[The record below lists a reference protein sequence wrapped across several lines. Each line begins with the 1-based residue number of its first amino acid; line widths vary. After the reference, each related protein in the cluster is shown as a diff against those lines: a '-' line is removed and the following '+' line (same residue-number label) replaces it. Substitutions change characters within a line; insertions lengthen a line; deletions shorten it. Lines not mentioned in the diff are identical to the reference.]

1 MADLTTS
8 GNRSRDD
15 RDLPVSRE
23 DLVGTG
29 SRISWG
35 PIFAGSILALA
46 LYFLLSLLGAA
57 TGLSVSEKFDAR
69 NIGIGA
75 AIYAIVVTA
84 FCLFLGGAVSTQLTV
99 GENKRE
105 ATIYGLLVW
114 SLTFAMML
122 ALMVG
127 GVRAGFGAMVGVV
140 TAGANVA
147 QAGGTQNAN
156 PTQAD
161 FEGMARRLGYTDAQI
176 ADFKA
181 KGNAVVQNP
190 TGNVDAEKV
199 KQDAVA
205 TGTNVTWVAFA
216 GTLISMLAAVG
227 GSVFGAGP
235 TLRLLAV
242 PVARGVAVRA

>member
-1 MADLTTS
+1 MADLSTS
-8 GNRSRDD
+8 GNRNRDD

-29 SRISWG
+29 SRVSWG
-35 PIFAGSILALA
+35 PIFAGSILALS

-84 FCLFLGGAVSTQLTV
+84 FCLFIGGTVATQLAV

-105 ATIYGLLVW
+105 ASIYGLLVW

-140 TAGANVA
+140 TAGSNVA
-147 QAGGTQNAN
+147 QATGTQNAN
-156 PTQAD
+156 NPQAD
-161 FEGMARRLGYTDAQI
+161 LENAARKAGYTDAQI
-176 ADFKA
+176 NDFKTKLDA
-181 KGNAVVQNP
+181 NIKNP
-190 TGNVDAEKV
+190 TAPDVT
-199 KQDAVA
+199 KQDVLA
-205 TGTNVTWVAFA
+205 TGTNVTWIAFA

-227 GSVFGAGP
+227 GGVFGAGP
-235 TLRLLAV
+235 TLRLFAV
-242 PVARGVAVRA
+242 PVARAAPVRS

>member
-1 MADLTTS
+1 MANLNTS
-8 GNRSRDD
+8 GNVVRDD

-29 SRISWG
+29 SRINWG
-35 PIFAGSILALA
+35 PIVAGSVLALS

-57 TGLSVSEKFDAR
+57 TGLSVSDKFDSR

-84 FCLFLGGAVSTQLTV
+84 LCLFIGGAVATQLAV

-105 ATIYGLLVW
+105 AGIYGLLVW

-122 ALMVG
+122 ALVVG

-140 TAGANVA
+140 TAGSNVA
-147 QAGGTQNAN
+147 QAGGTQNAPN
-156 PTQAD
+156 PQAD
-161 FEGMARRLGYTDAQI
+161 LENAARKAGYTDAQI
-176 ADFKA
+176 NDFKTTL
-181 KGNAVVQNP
+181 KNP
-190 TGNVDAEKV
+190 TAPSVTKEEALD
-199 KQDAVA
+199 

-227 GSVFGAGP
+227 GGLFGAGP
-235 TLRLLAV
+235 TLQLLAV
-242 PVARGVAVRA
+242 PVARGVAVRS

>member
-1 MADLTTS
+1 MANLTNS
-8 GNRSRDD
+8 GNPD

-29 SRISWG
+29 SRVSWG
-35 PIFAGSILALA
+35 PIFAGSVLALA

-57 TGLSVSEKFDAR
+57 TGLSVSDKFDAR

-84 FCLFLGGAVSTQLTV
+84 FCLFIGGVVSTQLAV

-105 ATIYGLLVW
+105 ASIYGLLVW

-147 QAGGTQNAN
+147 QAGGTQNAQT
-156 PTQAD
+156 PEAD
-161 FEGMARRLGYTDAQI
+161 LDSVARKAGYTDAQI
-176 ADFKA
+176 AEFKTKLDA
-181 KGNAVVQNP
+181 NLKNP
-190 TGNVDAEKV
+190 TAPNVTKEEAM
-199 KQDAVA
+199 A
-205 TGTNVTWVAFA
+205 TGTNVTWIAFA

-227 GSVFGAGP
+227 GSIFGAGP
-235 TLRLLAV
+235 TLKLFAV
-242 PVARGVAVRA
+242 PVARATAVRV

>member
-1 MADLTTS
+1 M
-8 GNRSRDD
+8 
-15 RDLPVSRE
+15 SRE

-35 PIFAGSILALA
+35 PIFAGSVLALS

-57 TGLSVSEKFDAR
+57 TGFSVSEKFDAR

-75 AIYAIVVTA
+75 AVYAIVVTA
-84 FCLFLGGAVSTQLTV
+84 FCLFIGGAVSTQLAV

-105 ATIYGLLVW
+105 AGIYGLLVW

-140 TAGANVA
+140 TAGSSVA
-147 QAGGTQNAN
+147 QASGTQNATTPQTDLEN
-156 PTQAD
+156 A
-161 FEGMARRLGYTDAQI
+161 ARKAGYTDAQI

-181 KGNAVVQNP
+181 KLDANIKNP
-190 TGNVDAEKV
+190 TAPNVTKEEAL
-199 KQDAVA
+199 A
-205 TGTNVTWVAFA
+205 TGTNVTWIAFA
-216 GTLISMLAAVG
+216 GTLISMLAAVAG
-227 GSVFGAGP
+227 GMFGAGP
-235 TLRLLAV
+235 TLQLLAV
-242 PVARGVAVRA
+242 PVARGNLVRA